1 MLKAGGV
8 KTKPAYPI
16 VSCRGKV
23 CLPEETKQAVFGSEP
38 HPYELND
45 SIIYILTHSP
55 VFYKAY
61 CLFSSVR
68 EVDIQSPF
76 THNGC

>member
-23 CLPEETKQAVFGSEP
+23 CLPEDTKQTVFGRA
-38 HPYELND
+38 N
-45 SIIYILTHSP
+45 LTP
-55 VFYKAY
+55 TK
-61 CLFSSVR
+61 
-68 EVDIQSPF
+68 
-76 THNGC
+76 